1 MTQHHHV
8 NESTMIPKA
17 RTVLITG
24 GSRGIGAAIAR
35 RFSAEGCNVAINYC
49 NSSDSAEKLAAEL
62 NACQGNAAIFRADVS
77 QQGQVREMVEA
88 VLQTFG
94 TIDILINNAGIAQ
107 QKQFQDITEAEWQR
121 MFDVNVKGMFHCCQ
135 CVLPTMLRCK
145 AGKIVN
151 ISSMWGMVGASCE
164 VHYSA
169 AKAAVL
175 GFTKALAKEL
185 GPSRIQVNCVAPG
198 LISTDMNKA
207 LDEEALAAIL
217 DETPLGCVGAP
228 SDIASAVWY
237 LASDQSGFVTGQVLS
252 PNGGLVI

>member
-1 MTQHHHV
+1 VTQIQPAHEDGRPA
-8 NESTMIPKA
+8 NA

-35 RFSAEGCNVAINYC
+35 RFSAEGYQVALNYC
-49 NSSDSAEKLAAEL
+49 RSAAYAENLAAEL
-62 NACQGNAAIFRADVS
+62 NARQGRAAAFQADVS
-77 QQGQVREMVEA
+77 RKDQVQAMVEA

-94 TIDILINNAGIAQ
+94 SIDVLVNNAGIAQ
-107 QKQFQDITEAEWQR
+107 QKMFQDITEAEWQR
-121 MFDVNVKGMFHCCQ
+121 MFDVNVKGMYHCCQ
-135 CVLPTMLRCK
+135 AVLPGMLQRK
-145 AGKIVN
+145 AGKIIN

-175 GFTKALAKEL
+175 GMTKALAKEL

-198 LISTDMNKA
+198 VISTDMNKA
-207 LDEEALAAIL
+207 LDEEAMAAIL

-237 LASDQSGFVTGQVLS
+237 LASDQAGFITGQVLS

>member
-1 MTQHHHV
+1 MTQFQ
-8 NESTMIPKA
+8 NMKA
-17 RTVLITG
+17 AHRPSNTRTVLITG
-24 GSRGIGAAIAR
+24 ASRGIGSAIAR
-35 RFSAEGCNVAINYC
+35 RFSAEGYQVALNYC
-49 NSSDSAEKLAAEL
+49 RSAAYAEKLAAEL
-62 NACQGNAAIFRADVS
+62 NARQGRAAAFQADVTRKD
-77 QQGQVREMVEA
+77 QVQAMVEA
-88 VLQTFG
+88 ILQTFG
-94 TIDILINNAGIAQ
+94 SIDVLVNNAGIAQ
-107 QKQFQDITEAEWQR
+107 QKMFQDITEDEWQR

-135 CVLPTMLRCK
+135 AVLPGMLQRK
-145 AGKIVN
+145 EGKIVN

-175 GFTKALAKEL
+175 GMTKALAKEL

-207 LDEEALAAIL
+207 LDEEAMAAIL

-237 LASDQSGFVTGQVLS
+237 LASDQAGFITGQVLS